1 MKKAIAS
8 IVLCL
13 PLLTGCALFDFFKR
27 PDPPV
32 VPPERVVQIDERAY
46 IPCKRSLPPLTVSDP
61 ASGLQHSDI
70 LANAVKVRET
80 YEECRD
86 KQDASIILLKKFSN
100 KDKE

>member
-1 MKKAIAS
+1 MKKAVAT

-13 PLLTGCALFDFFKR
+13 PLLTGCGLLGFFKK

-32 VPPERVVQIDERAY
+32 VPPERVVEIDERAFD
-46 IPCKRSLPPLTVSDP
+46 PCKRSLPALVVGDP

-70 LANAVKVRET
+70 LINAAAVRKT

-86 KQDASIILLKKFSN
+86 KQDASIVLLKKFSN